1 MSLLYSIGAHGAAL
15 SALLSVPAPLPPP
28 PYSHSVQVESVL
40 LGSVLFA
47 AQERCSNA
55 FGDSAGRYVEAFG
68 TPRGSP
74 EWKLATSKM
83 LDMLTICHE
92 RSKAARVQKDFL
104 ETIIKSGSQHD
115 SEIAVKFL
123 DGTVN
128 QLNSFEKQM
137 ADETVRYRKL
147 ATTGW
152 GDPHCVDKPDGIMPN
167 WKLCSSG
174 NRGKPPLP

>member
-1 MSLLYSIGAHGAAL
+1 MSLLYDIGAHGAAL
-15 SALLSVPAPLPPP
+15 IALLSVPAPLPPP

-74 EWKLATSKM
+74 EWKLAASKM

-92 RSKAARVQKDFL
+92 RSKAARAQKDFL
-104 ETIIKSGSQHD
+104 EKVVQSGSQRD
-115 SEIAVKFL
+115 SDIAAKSL
-123 DGTVN
+123 DGTVY
-128 QLNSFEKQM
+128 QLNFFEKQI
-137 ADETVRYRKL
+137 AEETVRYRKL
-147 ATTGW
+147 ITAGW
-152 GDPHCVDKPDGIMPN
+152 GDPPCVDKSDGIMSN